1 MTSKHLILGTNEDFI
16 DHEMGADLRS
26 QHLHVIGAT
35 GAGKSRFLLSLI
47 LQDIKSHHGMCLID
61 PHGELVDHVE
71 DWLAQN
77 EHIARRRK
85 IRVLRLRDRE
95 WSFGFNPLGATD
107 VERIEATVDQA
118 VAGMASVMGGEDLTQ
133 TPLLRYTLNAVC
145 VALAYAGLTL
155 NEAPY
160 LLKPDYI
167 EERLAITATIKN
179 PTYAKV
185 WEGLNL
191 LAEKQPKLYIEQ
203 FQAAERRFVPFI
215 ANKFV
220 RSILGQSARTIDLR
234 HSMDTGEILLVDLSR
249 EGGFVP
255 QESAQIIGRLLVN
268 NLVARAYER
277 PPRTARPFNLYI
289 DEVQQFLSGDV
300 PEILSQCRKFGLHL
314 TIAHQYLQQLREAG
328 DLVYHGVMGTARNK
342 VCFALDNPEDAEIM
356 QRRIFVGHYD
366 FERAKTSLIKPTVVG
381 HEIIRLMSDSM
392 GQSDS
397 KTDSTS
403 ETHSTS
409 HAEGIGYSEG
419 LSSGTASG
427 QTSSEGVTT
436 GLIDGE
442 EMDVTRHSAVSAESS
457 AKMSGESFASSHSTA
472 SGQSQGTGSSLGHT
486 EGKSNTW
493 GSSEAL
499 RPIYKDLPTAVFS
512 LEEQRHA
519 FTDMVI
525 SLPSRSAFAVLAGE
539 GMVKIETLDVPD
551 LIVSNARKTRVL
563 GGLISGSG
571 IHKPM
576 KEVHQ
581 EIRQRFQAFMLAS
594 RHAEPEPIEEF
605 DPLGSMVD
613 DDEPPE
619 L

>member
-1 MTSKHLILGTNEDFI
+1 
-16 DHEMGADLRS
+16 MGADLRS

-47 LQDIKSHHGMCLID
+47 LQDVKNRHGLCLID

-77 EHIARRRK
+77 EHIAKRRK
-85 IRVLRLRDRE
+85 IRILRLRDKE
-95 WSFGFNPLGATD
+95 WSFGFNPLAATD

-167 EERLAITATIKN
+167 EERLAITATIRN

-185 WEGLNL
+185 WDGLNL

-220 RSILGQSARTIDLR
+220 RSILGQSEQTIDLR
-234 HSMDTGEILLVDLSR
+234 DAMDNGDILLVDLSR

-289 DEVQQFLSGDV
+289 DEVQQFLSWDV

-342 VCFALDNPEDAEIM
+342 VCFALDNPEDAEVM

-381 HEIIRLMSDSM
+381 HEIIRLMSDSA
-392 GQSDS
+392 GRSDS
-397 KTDSTS
+397 VTDSKSQTQ
-403 ETHSTS
+403 STS
-409 HAEGIGYSEG
+409 HAEGLGFSEG
-419 LSSGTASG
+419 LSSGTATGTS
-427 QTSSEGVTT
+427 SSEGVTT
-436 GLIDGE
+436 GMIDGE
-442 EMDVTRHSAVSAESS
+442 EMDVTRHSAVSAEST
-457 AKMSGESFASSHSTA
+457 AKMSGESFASSRSTA
-472 SGQSQGTGSSLGHT
+472 SGHNQGTGSSIGQT
-486 EGKSNTW
+486 EGTSSTW

-499 RPIYKDLPTAVFS
+499 RPIYEDLPTAVFS
-512 LEEQRHA
+512 LEEQRHV
-519 FTDMVI
+519 FTDLVI
-525 SLPSRSAFAVLAGE
+525 NLPARNAFAVLAGQ

-551 LIVSNARKTRVL
+551 LIVSKGRKTRVL
-563 GGLISGSG
+563 GDLARGSG
-571 IHKPM
+571 VHKPM

-581 EIRQRFQAFMLAS
+581 EIKKRFQTFMIAS
-594 RHAEPEPIEEF
+594 RTMESEPIVEF
-605 DPLGSMVD
+605 DPLGAMID
-613 DDEPPE
+613 DEDEPPD